1 MLQCLQT
8 PQLAPL
14 KLHLNHQTLTARGAR
29 AAGAGRCDAR
39 HQPYGPLAFLSSTLR
54 RLPSICMPF
63 MAEMALWADT
73 ALSYDTNPK
82 PLDCAV
88 ALSLN
93 TVADNIVPKGAKH

>member
-1 MLQCLQT
+1 
-8 PQLAPL
+8 
-14 KLHLNHQTLTARGAR
+14 
-29 AAGAGRCDAR
+29 
-39 HQPYGPLAFLSSTLR
+39 
-54 RLPSICMPF
+54 
-63 MAEMALWADT
+63 MALWADT